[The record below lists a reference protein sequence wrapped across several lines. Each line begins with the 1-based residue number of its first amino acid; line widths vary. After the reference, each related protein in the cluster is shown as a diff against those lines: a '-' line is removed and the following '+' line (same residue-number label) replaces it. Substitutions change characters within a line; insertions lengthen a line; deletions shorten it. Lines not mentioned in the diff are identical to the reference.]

1 MDENQRSCVIFDQSK
16 NQLFKLHDNYKTV
29 HRKIKNDLRI
39 EVNKSDITESVLKDA
54 RLFVTSGPQEN
65 FTEDEFRVL
74 KAFVQSGGQVMILL
88 GEGGETDFN
97 TNVNF
102 LLEEYGMSINADVAL
117 RANYYKF
124 FHPKEAI
131 VGEGI
136 GTQSLLKL
144 IREQSGSDWDQIDE
158 IIKPEFVYP
167 FGATLNVINPSVVL
181 LTTGPVVYPFN
192 RPVAGV
198 FCHPS
203 GGKILAIGSGHMFHD
218 RYICEEANMII
229 WDYFFRLMTEEIPLS
244 QLQFNDIE
252 IFDNTLTPN
261 TIYLADQPKI
271 CLVEAIDCEIPAD
284 FKKIFDMHLHSINN
298 NSLREVIGTYEKL
311 DVQYEALK
319 IIKPQF
325 EIPLPQLQLAIFP
338 PVFTDVPSPALELF
352 DLDEAFST
360 EKAQLTQLTNK
371 CLLAAEDKRDV
382 DERELKYFIE
392 ECGRILNVAPPDE
405 QLSAREILNRIGV
418 RITQYKKLDRE

>member
-1 MDENQRSCVIFDQSK
+1 MDGNQRNCVIFDQSK
-16 NQLFKLHDNYKTV
+16 NELFKLHDNYKTV
-29 HRKIKNDLRI
+29 HRKIKNDFRI
-39 EVNKSDITESVLKDA
+39 EINKSDITENSLKDA
-54 RLFVTSGPQEN
+54 RLFIASGPQEN
-65 FTEDEFRVL
+65 FTEDEFKVL
-74 KAFVQSGGQVMILL
+74 KNFVQTGGQVMILL

-102 LLEEYGMSINADVAL
+102 FLEEYGMSINADVAL
-117 RANYYKF
+117 RASYYKF

-131 VGEGI
+131 VCEGI
-136 GTQSLLKL
+136 GTQSLLKV
-144 IREQSGSDWDQIDE
+144 IREQSSADWDQIDE

-167 FGATLNVINPSVVL
+167 FGATLNVINPSVAL

-192 RPVAGV
+192 RPICGI
-198 FCHPS
+198 FCHQS
-203 GGKILAIGSGHMFHD
+203 GGKILAIGSGHMFND

-229 WDYFFRLMTEEIPLS
+229 WDYIFRLMTEEIPLS
-244 QLQFNDIE
+244 QLQLNDIE

-284 FKKIFDMHLHSINN
+284 FKKMFDMHLHSINN
-298 NSLREVIGTYEKL
+298 NSLREVISTYEKL
-311 DVQYEALK
+311 DVQYESLK

-325 EIPLPQLQLAIFP
+325 EIPLPQLQLAVFP
-338 PVFTDVPSPALELF
+338 PVFTDLPPPALELF

-371 CLLAAEDKRDV
+371 CLLAAEDRKDV
-382 DERELKYFIE
+382 DENELKYFIE
-392 ECGRILNVAPPDE
+392 ECGRILNVAPPEE